1 LNGKKNLTIQLN
13 KKMSLEQKK
22 PQNEA
27 FTIKNISE
35 PRRRKIKEPIQIEFY
50 DYFAEPLRPKK
61 KIKALKEG
69 E

>member
-1 LNGKKNLTIQLN
+1 
-13 KKMSLEQKK
+13 MSLEQKK

-61 KIKALKEG
+61 KVKALKEG